1 LFLNVAESMLLALR
15 CDSPGIALMAVV
27 GGLLTPLLMASDHD
41 QYVSLFM
48 YLAVLNSGVVVV
60 LLARPWPLVGSV
72 ALAGTQGLFW
82 LWYSEKYHPEK
93 LAWALGFQVLL
104 YALYLL
110 QALLVRRREGRTS
123 TWEELSRFVANPAF
137 LAGAAYVLLDEDY
150 HPWLASL
157 AIVMAIVYAAVT
169 QLLLS
174 GATREE
180 RLPATSLA
188 IAASFV
194 ALALPLQSDSRW
206 VALGWGV
213 EAAVLWWFGLR
224 IESVRLR
231 GLAAIF
237 AALTVMRIVA
247 VDDRW
252 RVREPFIP
260 ILNGYAL
267 PSLLAVASL
276 LTALA
281 LTRAFA
287 SRLKAEERAMVAIAA
302 VACVLLVWW
311 ITSIDIS
318 EYFTAERLRRGE
330 GYGDQ
335 RMAEMTLSAWWAV
348 YAAIVL
354 AVGFRLRLSLLRWTA
369 LGLFAL
375 TVGKVFLRDM
385 AELDEIYRI
394 VAFFVLAIL
403 LGAAAWAYQ
412 RNQSVRSAGD
422 RAQGE

>member
-1 LFLNVAESMLLALR
+1 
-15 CDSPGIALMAVV
+15 
-27 GGLLTPLLMASDHD
+27 
-41 QYVSLFM
+41 
-48 YLAVLNSGVVVV
+48 
-60 LLARPWPLVGSV
+60 
-72 ALAGTQGLFW
+72 
-82 LWYSEKYHPEK
+82 
-93 LAWALGFQVLL
+93 
-104 YALYLL
+104 
-110 QALLVRRREGRTS
+110 
-123 TWEELSRFVANPAF
+123 
-137 LAGAAYVLLDEDY
+137 
-150 HPWLASL
+150 
-157 AIVMAIVYAAVT
+157 MAIVYAAVT
-169 QLLLS
+169 QILLR
-174 GATREE
+174 GVTREE

-194 ALALPLQSDSRW
+194 ALALPLQTDSRW

-231 GLAAIF
+231 CLAAIF

-252 RVREPFIP
+252 QVREPFIP

-318 EYFTAERLRRGE
+318 GYFTAERLRHGT

-335 RMAEMTLSAWWAV
+335 RMAEMALSAWWAV

-354 AVGFRLRLSLLRWTA
+354 AIGFRLRLSLLRWTA

-412 RNQSVRSAGD
+412 RNQSVRSVGD
-422 RAQGE
+422 RPQGE